1 MIHDQT
7 KKYIWDA
14 TETARPD
21 KSVDWYWGLG
31 ILAVTGII
39 LCIIAKNYLFA
50 ILITLGGFMLAYSA
64 NDKPSMVTVEISDR
78 GVKINKDLYTY
89 ETIRSFWMY
98 TDTKNKNQLLL
109 VTGRAWMPKHII
121 ALPDSISAKDIR
133 VYLLDHIEEKETKP
147 SVVDTLIDAFGF

>member
-14 TETARPD
+14 TEMARPE
-21 KSVDWYWGLG
+21 KTVDWYWGLG
-31 ILAVTGII
+31 ILVVTAII
-39 LCIIAKNYLFA
+39 LCIIAKNYLLS
-50 ILITLGGFMLAYSA
+50 ILITLGGVMLAYSA
-64 NDKPSMVTVEISDR
+64 NDKPHAVNVEISER

-89 ETIRSFWMY
+89 ETINSFWMF

-109 VTGRAWMPKHII
+109 VTGRPWMPKHII

-133 VYLLDHIEEKETKP
+133 SYLVTFIEEKETKP
-147 SVVDTLIDAFGF
+147 SVIDTIVDAFGF